1 MYILLAIAILFFF
14 ALLLA
19 AIAIARHVRSRRRSA
34 GSQADF
40 AHHLFAAVND
50 QDSRKPR
57 TLLQQN
63 IKDLVAETSWNPTLE
78 PTLTDIRNQSIQSKR
93 F

>member
-1 MYILLAIAILFFF
+1 MYILLAIAIFCFF

-19 AIAIARHVRSRRRSA
+19 AIAIVRHVRSRRASA
-34 GSQADF
+34 EPESDF

-50 QDSRKPR
+50 QDPR
-57 TLLQQN
+57 TPRTFPQQN
-63 IKDLVAETSWNPTLE
+63 IQDLVAETSWNLALGLTLAD
-78 PTLTDIRNQSIQSKR
+78 TRDQSISSKR

>member
-1 MYILLAIAILFFF
+1 MYILAIAILCIF

-19 AIAIARHVRSRRRSA
+19 AIARARHARSRPVAAQSRP
-34 GSQADF
+34 DF

-50 QDSRKPR
+50 QDSRIPR
-57 TLLQQN
+57 SLPQQN
-63 IKDLVAETSWNPTLE
+63 IRGVIAETSWNRALE
-78 PTLTDIRNQSIQSKR
+78 PTLADIRNQSISSKR

>member
-1 MYILLAIAILFFF
+1 MYILFAIAILCFF

-19 AIAIARHVRSRRRSA
+19 AIAIARHVRSRRRYG

-40 AHHLFAAVND
+40 AHYLFAAVND
-50 QDSRKPR
+50 QDSRMRRSLP
-57 TLLQQN
+57 QQN
-63 IKDLVAETSWNPTLE
+63 IRGVIAETSWNRALKPTLA
-78 PTLTDIRNQSIQSKR
+78 DIRNQSISSKR

>member
-1 MYILLAIAILFFF
+1 MYILLAIAILCFF

-40 AHHLFAAVND
+40 AHYLFEAVND
-50 QDSRKPR
+50 QDSRMRR
-57 TLLQQN
+57 TLPQQN
-63 IKDLVAETSWNPTLE
+63 IRDVIAETSWNRPLE
-78 PTLTDIRNQSIQSKR
+78 PTLADIRNQSISSKR